1 MYVLTNGIEYIYYDP
16 TTNGM
21 KRTTDKEVAAKFKK
35 LDNAKEVLKTATGKT
50 KGCYVADMETGEMVF
65 KRPGKPQRKT
75 FSRSVRQLIYAHAK
89 GRCALCGKKIKYCDM
104 DLDHI
109 VPLAMGGA
117 DDVANLQCTC
127 VTCNRIKG
135 SILPEEFDERI
146 TEILLYRMKQKA
158 KGRYFLM
165 RLCLAGRKL

>member
-1 MYVLTNGIEYIYYDP
+1 MALNYRNMWLSFSGMVAPKVRTGGSESSGII
-16 TTNGM
+16 
-21 KRTTDKEVAAKFKK
+21 
-35 LDNAKEVLKTATGKT
+35 
-50 KGCYVADMETGEMVF
+50 
-65 KRPGKPQRKT
+65 
-75 FSRSVRQLIYAHAK
+75 S
-89 GRCALCGKKIKYCDM
+89 RCALCGKKIKYCDM

-146 TEILLYRMKQKA
+146 TEILLYQMKQKA